1 MREVEA
7 ELIQEMGSDP
17 IELFRMDVAAHAT
30 ALLGPRIMSLCSA
43 FGVVAEVE
51 RPSDAIRVIVCRSFA
66 TDADRELFES
76 GARSEEHTSEL
87 QSLMSSSYAVFC
99 LKKKKV

>member
-30 ALLGPRIMSLCSA
+30 ALLGPRIMSLCSD

-76 GARSEEHTSEL
+76 VASAPFQWLINHCFNIALHGLTAEFRT
-87 QSLMSSSYAVFC
+87 
-99 LKKKKV
+99 

>member
-7 ELIQEMGSDP
+7 ELIHEMGSDP

-30 ALLGPRIMSLCSA
+30 ALLGPRIMSLCSD

-51 RPSDAIRVIVCRSFA
+51 RPSDAIRVIVCCSFA
-66 TDADRELFES
+66 TDADRALFES
-76 GARSEEHTSEL
+76 CTSAPFKGPFNL
-87 QSLMSSSYAVFC
+87 CIDFAFLG
-99 LKKKKV
+99 LKDTL